1 MFKYIS
7 EILGKFS
14 MGQRIIAL
22 LLLLLTITIISIT
35 PSILDAFTQD
45 NTELSEKIEKQSSE
59 IKTLNIEIDTLN
71 SKIIRNARQCTD
83 DILEREQQIM
93 AEIDRLRNQIENTPV
108 VMSSQMNLY
117 NVNDSNVVTRQ
128 PAAVT
133 IEDPRPKLMMDGLKK
148 IKNGI
153 VEDMKNRSGK

>member
-1 MFKYIS
+1 
-7 EILGKFS
+7 
-14 MGQRIIAL
+14 
-22 LLLLLTITIISIT
+22 
-35 PSILDAFTQD
+35 
-45 NTELSEKIEKQSSE
+45 
-59 IKTLNIEIDTLN
+59 
-71 SKIIRNARQCTD
+71 
-83 DILEREQQIM
+83 M
-93 AEIDRLRNQIENTPV
+93 AEIDRLRNKIENTPV

>member
-59 IKTLNIEIDTLN
+59 IKTLNIEIDT
-71 SKIIRNARQCTD
+71 KRQA
-83 DILEREQQIM
+83 M
-93 AEIDRLRNQIENTPV
+93 
-108 VMSSQMNLY
+108 Y
-117 NVNDSNVVTRQ
+117 
-128 PAAVT
+128 
-133 IEDPRPKLMMDGLKK
+133 
-148 IKNGI
+148 
-153 VEDMKNRSGK
+153 